1 MSAVKGDADAK
12 LGEALPAL
20 ASAVAKVK
28 SINVNDFY
36 EMKVVS
42 KPNPAIVLCFKLV
55 CWFTLPGK
63 KP

>member
-1 MSAVKGDADAK
+1 
-12 LGEALPAL
+12 
-20 ASAVAKVK
+20 
-28 SINVNDFY
+28 VNDFY

-55 CWFTLPGK
+55 CWFCLPGK